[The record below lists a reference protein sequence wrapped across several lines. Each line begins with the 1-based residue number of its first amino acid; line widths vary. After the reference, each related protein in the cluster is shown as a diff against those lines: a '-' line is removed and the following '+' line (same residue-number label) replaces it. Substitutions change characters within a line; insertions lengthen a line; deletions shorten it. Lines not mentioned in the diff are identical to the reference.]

1 MPEFPDLIRRYL
13 ERHFIEYRSPAYL
26 QLDAGHRIQS
36 VGGTIQIYRPKEL
49 ATGTPV
55 EDCFPFLEG
64 FFPLKSSEIVLPHL
78 EIQPGIFSEVH
89 LIDDKDSSW
98 VILLNL
104 SEESHKI
111 DKLLQRENQLK
122 LQESKALKDIRD
134 VYPIPMESP
143 SDIIM
148 LENVDHE
155 RYRLISRAPEWFE
168 TLFGHVS
175 RDEFSNELLNTHPFL
190 ENFLELAE
198 SHWKSGESGY
208 LKSSVW
214 TESDSHDQEYNLE
227 ASAITYRDK
236 RILIIEQV
244 RMAYELRRELLQ
256 KAREKSLAYDRLI
269 RTETR
274 LRQSE
279 NRLRMLVDHIP
290 AILWTTDRNLVITSC
305 SGTRIRGLGLREE
318 DINGQTIEDFFSGY
332 DSDSLALQTHHIAL
346 AGVPSQY
353 ELSFYDQIMHCYIE
367 PLQDEEDQILG
378 TIGLAFDITERIQAE
393 DSRIRMKEAETRA
406 EVIEAT
412 NLQLLKEVSLRMQ
425 AENQLEKSLLDIQQ
439 VLQGVIQAISMTV
452 EIRDPYTAGHQ
463 RRVSDL
469 AYAIARQMKL
479 SDEQADIIRMAGL
492 LHDIGKVMVPA
503 EILSKPGK
511 LNLVEFSL
519 IQMHPQVGYDILKSI
534 NFPWPIARIVHQH
547 HEKLD
552 GSGYPLHETKDNILL
567 EAQILSV
574 ADMVEAIASHR
585 PYRPSLGIE
594 TALEE
599 IRKYQGVQLNSE
611 AVDACITSFQEGL
624 FAFT

>member
-1 MPEFPDLIRRYL
+1 
-13 ERHFIEYRSPAYL
+13 
-26 QLDAGHRIQS
+26 
-36 VGGTIQIYRPKEL
+36 
-49 ATGTPV
+49 
-55 EDCFPFLEG
+55 
-64 FFPLKSSEIVLPHL
+64 
-78 EIQPGIFSEVH
+78 
-89 LIDDKDSSW
+89 
-98 VILLNL
+98 
-104 SEESHKI
+104 
-111 DKLLQRENQLK
+111 
-122 LQESKALKDIRD
+122 
-134 VYPIPMESP
+134 
-143 SDIIM
+143 
-148 LENVDHE
+148 
-155 RYRLISRAPEWFE
+155 
-168 TLFGHVS
+168 
-175 RDEFSNELLNTHPFL
+175 
-190 ENFLELAE
+190 
-198 SHWKSGESGY
+198 
-208 LKSSVW
+208 
-214 TESDSHDQEYNLE
+214 
-227 ASAITYRDK
+227 
-236 RILIIEQV
+236 
-244 RMAYELRRELLQ
+244 
-256 KAREKSLAYDRLI
+256 
-269 RTETR
+269 
-274 LRQSE
+274 
-279 NRLRMLVDHIP
+279 
-290 AILWTTDRNLVITSC
+290 
-305 SGTRIRGLGLREE
+305 
-318 DINGQTIEDFFSGY
+318 
-332 DSDSLALQTHHIAL
+332 
-346 AGVPSQY
+346 
-353 ELSFYDQIMHCYIE
+353 MHCYIE

-611 AVDACITSFQEGL
+611 AVDACITLFQEGL